1 MKKSLIVTGAVLLS
15 ALMASAT
22 DVEQYEAY
30 LGYNFVRFNTNSD
43 FLPSFS
49 ASGGDAQFVYNFN
62 RWFGG
67 VADFGAVTQGRLNN
81 ASIDMTV
88 LNFVAGPRVTFH
100 KESRFR
106 PFLEA
111 LFGGSYSTASSPV
124 AVINPVVSERLVS
137 SHRAFAMLAGGGL
150 DIKVREH
157 IALRPIEVD
166 YYLTRPTSFFTGEP
180 VSRHNFR
187 YTAGV
192 NFLFGEQ

>member
-1 MKKSLIVTGAVLLS
+1 MKKSLIVTGVVLLS
-15 ALMASAT
+15 ALVASAT

-49 ASGGDAQFVYNFN
+49 ANGGDAQFVYNFN
-62 RWFGG
+62 KWLGG
-67 VADFGAVTQGRLNN
+67 VADFGAVTRGSINN
-81 ASIDMTV
+81 TGIDMTV

-111 LFGGSYSTASSPV
+111 LFGGSYATASSPV

-137 SHRAFAMLAGGGL
+137 SHTAFAMLAGGGL
-150 DIKVREH
+150 DIKVRKH
-157 IALRPIEVD
+157 IALRPIEAD
-166 YYLTRPTSFFTGEP
+166 YYLARPTSFFTGDT
-180 VSRHNFR
+180 VNRNNFR